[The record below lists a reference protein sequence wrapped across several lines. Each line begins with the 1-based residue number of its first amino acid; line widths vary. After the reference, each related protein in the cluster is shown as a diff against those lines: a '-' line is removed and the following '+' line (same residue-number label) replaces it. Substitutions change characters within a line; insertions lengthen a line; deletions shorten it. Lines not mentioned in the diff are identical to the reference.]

1 MLTFFFLSFRS
12 KPPGLETVHASSQD
26 KTGQDHWARLDK
38 ITGQDW
44 TRSQDKNSLAGANLR
59 MRKFTGFKIPGV
71 SEGSRGS
78 REAGKQRKRRKRR
91 RAGGILTSFFSFLL
105 DPGRHETETGLTQ
118 ILAARGI
125 RRG

>member
-44 TRSQDKNSLAGANLR
+44 TRSLGKTGQDHKTRIRWLVLICECENLQDL
-59 MRKFTGFKIPGV
+59 KFQ
-71 SEGSRGS
+71 E
-78 REAGKQRKRRKRR
+78 
-91 RAGGILTSFFSFLL
+91 
-105 DPGRHETETGLTQ
+105 
-118 ILAARGI
+118 
-125 RRG
+125 